1 MVWRLP
7 NRRGTR
13 VELPCKFSF
22 SCPHFQTYPPGKQAK
37 VVVHVYCPY
46 HSFILWKEG
55 DVEDNTKHA
64 IPNPQIQVAG
74 FSLSAYSCVTTPTA
88 ALLWM
93 AELVKYSKKG
103 DEERDVE
110 QA

>member
-1 MVWRLP
+1 ML
-7 NRRGTR
+7 
-13 VELPCKFSF
+13 K
-22 SCPHFQTYPPGKQAK
+22 
-37 VVVHVYCPY
+37 
-46 HSFILWKEG
+46 I
-55 DVEDNTKHA
+55 NTKLG
-64 IPNPQIQVAG
+64 IPKPQIQVAG
-74 FSLSAYSCVTTPTA
+74 FSLSAYSCVTTATA